1 MNAALDVRHLK
12 RYAAIG
18 KLLYRHGRD
27 DWVQK
32 AGLDAI
38 LREAE
43 VETPG
48 DKAKAEQ
55 LAEDLEKLGPTF
67 VKLGQLLSSRTDL
80 LPPAYLEA
88 LSRLQDDVEPFPYE
102 RVDEILFAELGIRVS
117 KAFSE
122 FDEKPLAA
130 ASLGQVH
137 VARLR
142 DGRRVAVKIQRPDV
156 REAVFTD
163 FEALETIADLLD
175 KHTDAG
181 RTHGFL
187 RHLEE
192 LRKNVYN
199 ELDYRREMENLI
211 AIRRNMAEFER
222 IAIPAPIEGYCTSR
236 VLTMEHMTGT
246 KITSLSPVVLLE
258 VDRTALAR
266 ELFNAYLKQV
276 LVDGIFHADP
286 HPGNVLLTEDG
297 RIVLLDLGLVAK
309 VTPQVQQY
317 LMKMLL
323 AISEGRGEDAAE
335 EAIQMAESE
344 DRPDRATFKRLVSEL
359 VAKLRDAT
367 VSDIQVGRV
376 VLEIQHVSDRTGY
389 RLPTVFTMI
398 GKMLLNL
405 DRVAKILDPSFDPN
419 AAIRDQSIKLISS
432 RARQSFTRGATMQT
446 LMEAGEFVQKLPQR
460 LNRGMDMLLQK
471 EWRVHVDGM
480 DEEHLLK
487 GIHKVANR
495 ITAGLVLAA
504 LIVGAALIMR
514 VPTSYQ
520 WWGYP
525 PLALVLFA
533 GAAGGGLILIFRI
546 LLQDH
551 RHEQEVSK
559 SRKRD

>member
-1 MNAALDVRHLK
+1 MDAALDLKHLK

-18 KLLYRHGRD
+18 KLLYRHGRE

-32 AGLDAI
+32 AGLDEV
-38 LREAE
+38 LRESE
-43 VETPG
+43 MESPDDRV
-48 DKAKAEQ
+48 KAEQ

-67 VKLGQLLSSRTDL
+67 IKLGQLLSSRTDL

-88 LSRLQDDVEPFPYE
+88 LSRLQDDVEPFSYE
-102 RVDEILFAELGIRVS
+102 QVDEILFRELGIRVS

-122 FDEKPLAA
+122 FDQKPLAA

-156 REAVFTD
+156 RESVFTD
-163 FEALETIADLLD
+163 FEALETLANLLD
-175 KHTDAG
+175 RHTDAG

-192 LRKNVYN
+192 LRKNVFN
-199 ELDYRREMENLI
+199 ELDYTREMENLL
-211 AIRRNMAEFER
+211 AIGRNMEEFPR
-222 IAIPAPIEGYCTSR
+222 IVIPKPIEGYCTSR
-236 VLTMEHMTGT
+236 VLTMEHMTGA
-246 KITSLSPVVLLE
+246 KITTLSPVVLLE
-258 VDRTALAR
+258 VDRDGLAR

-276 LVDGIFHADP
+276 LVDGLFHADP
-286 HPGNVLLTEDG
+286 HPGNVLLTEEG

-317 LMKMLL
+317 LLKMLL

-335 EAIQMAESE
+335 EAMRMAEADE
-344 DRPDRATFKRLVSEL
+344 RQDRATFKRLVSDL
-359 VAKLRDAT
+359 VSNLRDAS

-376 VLEIQHVSDRTGY
+376 VLEIQHVSDRTGF
-389 RLPTVFTMI
+389 RLPSVFTMI

-405 DRVAKILDPSFDPN
+405 DRVAKILDPDFDPN
-419 AAIRDQSIKLISS
+419 AAIRDQSIKLIG
-432 RARQSFTRGATMQT
+432 ARLKQNFTRGAAMQSM
-446 LMEAGEFVQKLPQR
+446 MEAGEFVQKLPQR

-471 EWRVHVDGM
+471 EWRIQVDAL
-480 DEEHLLK
+480 DEEYLLK

-504 LIVGAALIMR
+504 LIVGAALLMR
-514 VPTSYQ
+514 VPSPVQ
-520 WWGYP
+520 LWGYP
-525 PLALVLFA
+525 IFSLVLFA
-533 GAAGGGLILIFRI
+533 GAAGGGLFLVFRI
-546 LLQDH
+546 MLQDH
-551 RHEQEVSK
+551 RHEREVSK
-559 SRKRD
+559 TRDRP

>member
-1 MNAALDVRHLK
+1 MDAALDVKHLK

-18 KLLYRHGRD
+18 KLLYRHGRE

-32 AGLDAI
+32 AGLDEV
-38 LREAE
+38 LRESE
-43 VETPG
+43 MESPDDRV
-48 DKAKAEQ
+48 KAEQ

-67 VKLGQLLSSRTDL
+67 IKLGQLLSSRTDL

-88 LSRLQDDVEPFPYE
+88 LSRLQDDVEPFSYE
-102 RVDEILFAELGIRVS
+102 QVDEILFRELGIRVS

-122 FDEKPLAA
+122 FDRKPLAA

-156 REAVFTD
+156 RESVFTD
-163 FEALETIADLLD
+163 FEALETLANLLD
-175 KHTDAG
+175 RHTDAG

-192 LRKNVYN
+192 LRKNVFN
-199 ELDYRREMENLI
+199 ELDYTREMENLL
-211 AIRRNMAEFER
+211 AIGRNMEEFPR
-222 IAIPAPIEGYCTSR
+222 IVIPKPIEGYCTSR
-236 VLTMEHMTGT
+236 VLTMEHMTGA
-246 KITSLSPVVLLE
+246 KITTLSPVVLLE
-258 VDRTALAR
+258 IDRDGLAR

-276 LVDGIFHADP
+276 LVDGLFHADP

-309 VTPQVQQY
+309 VTPQVQQH
-317 LMKMLL
+317 LLKMLL

-335 EAIQMAESE
+335 EAMRMAEAD
-344 DRPDRATFKRLVSEL
+344 DRQDRATFKRLVSDL
-359 VAKLRDAT
+359 VSNLRDAS

-376 VLEIQHVSDRTGY
+376 VLEIQHVSDRTGF
-389 RLPTVFTMI
+389 RLPSVFTMI

-405 DRVAKILDPSFDPN
+405 DRVAKILDPDFDPN
-419 AAIRDQSIKLISS
+419 AAIRDQSIKLIG
-432 RARQSFTRGATMQT
+432 ARLKQNFTRGAAMQSM
-446 LMEAGEFVQKLPQR
+446 MEAGEFVQKLPQR

-471 EWRVHVDGM
+471 EWRIQVDAL

-504 LIVGAALIMR
+504 LIVGAALLMR
-514 VPTSYQ
+514 VPSPFQ
-520 WWGYP
+520 LWGYP
-525 PLALVLFA
+525 IFSLVLFA
-533 GAAGGGLILIFRI
+533 GAAGGGLLLVFRI
-546 LLQDH
+546 MLQDH
-551 RHEQEVSK
+551 RHEREVSK
-559 SRKRD
+559 TRDRP